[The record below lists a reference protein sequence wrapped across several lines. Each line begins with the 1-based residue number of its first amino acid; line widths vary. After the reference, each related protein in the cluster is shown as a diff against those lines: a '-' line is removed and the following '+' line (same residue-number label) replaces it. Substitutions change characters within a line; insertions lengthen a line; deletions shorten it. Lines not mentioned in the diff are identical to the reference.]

1 MMKDK
6 DISESLDIIKM
17 MGAKLYCTQIPG
29 MDRSLA
35 SKKLLEMAQEK
46 GIVCAGEWEDP
57 NEAIIESLASGKDT
71 LCCGSLFLCGYVK
84 EHFDAL

>member
-1 MMKDK
+1 
-6 DISESLDIIKM
+6 
-17 MGAKLYCTQIPG
+17 
-29 MDRSLA
+29 
-35 SKKLLEMAQEK
+35 MAQEK